1 VAADLRQC
9 RMRRS
14 DAQRAGRGRPDDVD
28 PKPDRTTV
36 RLTLPAFP
44 LEGMAEP
51 LKVHLEFDA
60 GAVDAI
66 LEGLILLRGQMLPPW
81 PDAAAA

>member
-9 RMRRS
+9 
-14 DAQRAGRGRPDDVD
+14 DAMMPVEADQMMWTLSLDH
-28 PKPDRTTV
+28 TTV
-36 RLTLPAFP
+36 RLTLPALP
-44 LEGMAEP
+44 LEGMSEP

-66 LEGLILLRGQMLPPW
+66 LEGLILLRGQMLRLRGQMLPPLKRN
-81 PDAAAA
+81 

>member
-1 VAADLRQC
+1 MPNDAMMLVEADQTMWTL
-9 RMRRS
+9 S
-14 DAQRAGRGRPDDVD
+14 
-28 PKPDRTTV
+28 PDRTTV
-36 RLTLPAFP
+36 RLTPPALP

>member
-1 VAADLRQC
+1 
-9 RMRRS
+9 M
-14 DAQRAGRGRPDDVD
+14 PNDVMMLVETD
-28 PKPDRTTV
+28 QTMWTLSPDRTTV
-36 RLTLPAFP
+36 RLTLPALP
-44 LEGMAEP
+44 REGMAEP